1 MGVEYFYTHFFISA
15 SKEVFLAGALKG
27 FSMKKKLLCLIF
39 VIAITLSLSSC
50 YLLTDISDL
59 YYGGG
64 LSQDKL
70 PSDATINVTGGDNNN
85 ITINT
90 ESAAE
95 QLAANKALLSAV
107 SVYCNFER
115 VSYGFMTQDVTG
127 AGSGVIY
134 KLDKENGDAYIITN
148 YHVVY
153 DASSTT
159 KNRISDDIS
168 IYLYGMENMTN
179 DGRTYAIPAVFV
191 GGSMNYDIAVLKVTG
206 STLLMESNARACDVY
221 DSDEVTI
228 LETAIAIGNPQAE
241 GISATIGSISVDSE
255 EIFIS
260 FDNKDGSSTTVK
272 FRVLRT
278 DAAVNSGNSG
288 GGLFNDNGELMGI
301 VCARDPDSKVVNVSY
316 AIPSNVATAIAD
328 NAIYYSDGT
337 VKRCL
342 LGVTVGVSEYSTF
355 YDTETG
361 KVHKIEEVIVSEI
374 SSTSGVKGLI
384 YVGDIINS
392 ITVDGVEHE
401 VTRIHHV
408 VDSMLYARV
417 GSSVTINVTRGGTEM
432 NITVPITE
440 SMRTVA

>member
-1 MGVEYFYTHFFISA
+1 MVVEFNC
-15 SKEVFLAGALKG
+15 KP
-27 FSMKKKLLCLIF
+27 FSEKRYKMKKKIF
-39 VIAITLSLSSC
+39 AAFMALAISLSAFSSC
-50 YLLTDISDL
+50 AGLTGST
-59 YYGGG
+59 GGG
-64 LSQDKL
+64 NTNAGS
-70 PSDATINVTGGDNNN
+70 TINNGNVTVEGGPNYEN
-85 ITINT
+85 INIQS
-90 ESAAE
+90 SANKNL
-95 QLAANKALLSAV
+95 LAASKALLSSV
-107 SVYCNFER
+107 SIVCKFTESSWGSSNQTA
-115 VSYGFMTQDVTG
+115 S

-134 KLDKENGDAYIITN
+134 KLDKEKGDAYIITN

-153 DASSTT
+153 DAYANTS
-159 KNRISDDIS
+159 NCISDDIS

>member
-1 MGVEYFYTHFFISA
+1 MVVEFNCKS
-15 SKEVFLAGALKG
+15 
-27 FSMKKKLLCLIF
+27 FSEKRYKMKKKIF
-39 VIAITLSLSSC
+39 AAFMALAISLSAFSSC
-50 YLLTDISDL
+50 AGLFGSTNS
-59 YYGGG
+59 GGTNAG
-64 LSQDKL
+64 S
-70 PSDATINVTGGDNNN
+70 TINNGNVTVEGGPNYEN
-85 ITINT
+85 INIQS
-90 ESAAE
+90 SANKNL
-95 QLAANKALLSAV
+95 LAASKALLSSV
-107 SVYCNFER
+107 SIVCKFTESSWGSSNQTA
-115 VSYGFMTQDVTG
+115 S

-134 KLDKENGDAYIITN
+134 KLDKEKGDAYIITN

-153 DASSTT
+153 DAYANTSNS
-159 KNRISDDIS
+159 ISDDIS
-168 IYLYGMENMTN
+168 IYLYGKENMTN
-179 DGRTYAIPAVFV
+179 DGKTYAIPAVFV
-191 GGSMNYDIAVLKVTG
+191 GGSMNYDIAVLKVTD

-241 GISATIGSISVDSE
+241 GISATIGCINVDSE

-374 SSTSGVKGLI
+374 SSTSGVRGLI

-417 GSSVTINVTRGGTEM
+417 GSSVTINITRNGTEM
-432 NITVPITE
+432 NVTVPITE

>member
-1 MGVEYFYTHFFISA
+1 MVVEFNC
-15 SKEVFLAGALKG
+15 KP
-27 FSMKKKLLCLIF
+27 FSEKRYKMKKKIF
-39 VIAITLSLSSC
+39 AAFMALAISLSAFSSC
-50 YLLTDISDL
+50 A
-59 YYGGG
+59 G
-64 LSQDKL
+64 LFGSTN
-70 PSDATINVTGGDNNN
+70 SGSTNAGSTINNGNVTVEGGPNYEN
-85 ITINT
+85 INIQS
-90 ESAAE
+90 SANKNL
-95 QLAANKALLSAV
+95 LAASKALLSSV
-107 SVYCNFER
+107 SIVCKFTESSWGSSNQTA
-115 VSYGFMTQDVTG
+115 S

-134 KLDKENGDAYIITN
+134 KLDKEKGDAYIITN

-153 DASSTT
+153 DAYANTSNS
-159 KNRISDDIS
+159 ISNDIS

-179 DGRTYAIPAVFV
+179 DGKTYAIPAVFV

-206 STLLMESNARACDVY
+206 STLLMESNVRACDVY

-241 GISATIGSISVDSE
+241 GISATIGCINVDSE
-255 EIFIS
+255 EIFIG

-374 SSTSGVKGLI
+374 SSTSGVRGLI

-408 VDSMLYARV
+408 VDSMLHARV
-417 GSSVTINVTRGGTEM
+417 GSSVTINITRNGTEM
-432 NITVPITE
+432 NVTVPITE